1 MIKALYNQ
9 YLNLKKINQKLSS
22 RNATLENSVKRLR
35 DDISIIKEQ
44 YAALLNV
51 AYDMERVVDIL
62 GADKKRF
69 E

>member
-22 RNATLENSVKRLR
+22 RNATLENSVKRLW